1 MTKEQKILLLFV
13 LIIAGT
19 GATYYFTQSNQ
30 IQAVAQ
36 TQSQTQT
43 SVPDTTGGTQVTGTV
58 TTGGVQTTGTVGV
71 TTGTA
76 KKLTDKVSYDV
87 PEGHTEALTV
97 NVTLDA
103 SGKITDVTF
112 AFDAATN
119 HDSGQYQNKFT
130 SSFKA
135 STLVGTK
142 LGDVKLSRVGGAS
155 LATAAF
161 NHALSDLTSKAN
173 G

>member
-13 LIIAGT
+13 LIIAGA
-19 GATYYFTQSNQ
+19 GATYYFTQEKTPTT
-30 IQAVAQ
+30 VE
-36 TQSQTQT
+36 TTQTQT
-43 SVPDTTGGTQVTGTV
+43 TGTQTNTTGQTEVTGTV
-58 TTGGVQTTGTVGV
+58 TTGTNVTVEA
-71 TTGTA
+71 TA
-76 KKLTDKVSYDV
+76 KTVTDKVSYQA
-87 PEGHTEALTV
+87 PENHTEGLTV
-97 NVTLDA
+97 NATLDA

-112 AFDAATN
+112 AFDTPSN
-119 HDSGQYQNKFT
+119 PESRQYQNKFT
-130 SSFKA
+130 NSFKA

-161 NHALSDLTSKAN
+161 NKALAELAVKAN